1 MVLTACMRPAR
12 VARWSILLLVIA
24 CAACGSQPA
33 ATHQPM
39 PTVTSTVVPTPT
51 PVILQGHI
59 TEFRLPSLSL
69 PSDIVAGPDGA
80 MWFAAYG
87 TTGFIGRIAPN
98 GKVTGFALREPN
110 AVIESIAVGPD
121 GALWFTS
128 RAVLSRKSLIG
139 RITTS
144 GAITE
149 YPLPAQF
156 FSLGD
161 ITAGPDGAL
170 WFTEYGGPISLDL
183 IGRITT
189 RGTVTQYPVLTP
201 SLAPPPSITAGP
213 DGALW
218 FTAPAGWIGRITTSG
233 RVTEFP
239 LPSATGDPR
248 DIVSGPDGALWFT
261 ELEGN
266 KIGRI
271 TQSGT
276 ITEFP
281 LPKPNSGP
289 AGITLGP
296 DGALWFTEAGVRLPS
311 SPPNT
316 GNRIGRIT
324 LGGVITEFTVPTP
337 RSSPEQIAAS
347 ASALWFTEN
356 AANQIGLLT

>member
-1 MVLTACMRPAR
+1 MVLTARIRLAR

-24 CAACGSQPA
+24 CTACGGQPT
-33 ATHQPM
+33 ATHHPT

-59 TEFRLPSLSL
+59 TELRLPSLIL
-69 PSDIVAGPDGA
+69 PGDIVAGPDGA

-98 GKVTGFALREPN
+98 GNVTGFALREPN
-110 AVIESIAVGPD
+110 IFVDSIAAGPD

-149 YPLPAQF
+149 YPLPA
-156 FSLGD
+156 S
-161 ITAGPDGAL
+161 A
-170 WFTEYGGPISLDL
+170 
-183 IGRITT
+183 
-189 RGTVTQYPVLTP
+189 
-201 SLAPPPSITAGP
+201 LAPPPSITAGP

-239 LPSATGDPR
+239 LPSARGDPL

-261 ELEGN
+261 EVEGN

-271 TQSGT
+271 TESGA

-289 AGITLGP
+289 AGITVGP

-311 SPPNT
+311 SLPDT

-324 LGGVITEFTVPTP
+324 PGGVITEFTVPTP
-337 RSSPEQIAAS
+337 RSSPERIAAS
-347 ASALWFTEN
+347 ASGLWFTEN
-356 AANQIGLLT
+356 AANRIGLLT